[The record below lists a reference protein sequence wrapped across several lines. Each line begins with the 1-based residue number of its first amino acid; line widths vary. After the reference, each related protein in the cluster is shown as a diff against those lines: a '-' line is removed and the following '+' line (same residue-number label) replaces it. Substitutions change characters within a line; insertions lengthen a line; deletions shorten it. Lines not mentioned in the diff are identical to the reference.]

1 MTENKKIKA
10 NACNIIIVHGVKKPI
25 KQKPIELKKRIED
38 YRTIRT
44 CYKSR
49 IEFTTKAIQTYNE
62 LESLRTKENLKKS

>member
-25 KQKPIELKKRIED
+25 KQKPIELKIED

-49 IEFTTKAIQTYNE
+49 IEFTTKAI
-62 LESLRTKENLKKS
+62 